1 MSNRVLLLSWE
12 YPPVIE
18 GGLARHVRKLAEALV
33 RQGVA
38 VDVLTRGVGEESEL
52 GRPGVRELGG
62 VTVHRVR
69 EPGWPRDLDRFV
81 GLGGADERRHA
92 RGRRGAG
99 ARSTPTTSST
109 ATTGSSHTPPPRLP
123 TGWGCP
129 T

>member
-38 VDVLTRGVGEESEL
+38 VDVLTRGVGEESEM

-62 VTVHRVR
+62 VTVHRV
-69 EPGWPRDLDRFV
+69 PRAELAARPRPLR
-81 GLGGADERRHA
+81 GLGGADERGHA
-92 RGRRGAG
+92 RGRRGCWPK
-99 ARSTPTTSST
+99 STPTT
-109 ATTGSSHTPPPRLP
+109 
-123 TGWGCP
+123 
-129 T
+129 

>member
-38 VDVLTRGVGEESEL
+38 VDVLTRGVSEESEL
-52 GRPGVRELGG
+52 ARPGVRELGG
-62 VTVHRVR
+62 VSVHRVR

-81 GLGGADERRHA
+81 AWVEQMNDDMLAAGELL
-92 RGRRGAG
+92 GRRALL
-99 ARSTPTTSST
+99 R
-109 ATTGSSHTPPPRLP
+109 PRP
-123 TGWGCP
+123 RP
-129 T
+129 